1 MILGFQVGLVD
12 SEEGSAAM
20 ATTSE
25 APDGQDRPAGA
36 ASQQPP
42 PSPGDPN
49 DPQGPGAESWYR
61 RGWVIGLVALLVGA
75 GVGAGIGVAA
85 GSNTTTRFKTT
96 TVAGP
101 TRTVTQVHTVPGP
114 TKTVQQVHTVAG
126 PTNTVTRVVQ
136 APAATPSG
144 PTGGGGGG
152 NTFSGNGAQNF
163 GTITVPSDST
173 LYWQCSCSTM
183 DITSQTNGDGNNI
196 SVSSQ
201 DTSGQTSVAA
211 GSYANVQVTADGSYT
226 FAIK

>member
-1 MILGFQVGLVD
+1 M
-12 SEEGSAAM
+12 AM
-20 ATTSE
+20 TSE
-25 APDGQDRPAGA
+25 APDGQNQPAGVA
-36 ASQQPP
+36 GEQPP
-42 PSPGDPN
+42 PSPGDPK
-49 DPQGPGAESWYR
+49 DPQRSGTDSWYR
-61 RGWVIGLVALLVGA
+61 RAWVIGLVALLVGA
-75 GVGAGIGVAA
+75 GAGVGIGVAA

-114 TKTVQQVHTVAG
+114 TKTVQQVHTVTG

-136 APAATPSG
+136 APAASPSG

-152 NTFSGNGAQNF
+152 NTFSGNGDQNF

-173 LYWQCSCSTM
+173 LFWQCNCSTIN
-183 DITSQTNGDGNNI
+183 ITSQTNGDGNNI

-201 DTSGQTSVAA
+201 DNSGQTSVSA
-211 GSYANVQVTADGSYT
+211 GSYDNVQVSSDGSYT